1 MNKRKV
7 MYKNGEWQDFW
18 FKGKRN
24 PCGCGSNIFH
34 EELLINGKVIGVCNA
49 CNEDIY
55 EFNYTKE
62 EIKKIEWKDK
72 HSISFLK

>member
-7 MYKNGEWQDFW
+7 RYKNGEWQDFW

-49 CNEDIY
+49 CNEGIY

-62 EIKKIEWKDK
+62 EIKK
-72 HSISFLK
+72 